1 MPWPERVGNSGL
13 MEKMKEV
20 EKDEAVAFGEAL
32 KGNGV
37 GKKAWPAC
45 SWRVLSVKAK
55 RPEGLNFAMPSRV
68 RFGEALKLLKVKLR
82 WSWAGV
88 EGKRARRR
96 RRRGERAKR
105 GVRNMAVE

>member
-1 MPWPERVGNSGL
+1 

-20 EKDEAVAFGEAL
+20 EKDEAVAFGDGL
-32 KGNGV
+32 KRNGV
-37 GKKAWPAC
+37 GKNAWPFC
-45 SWRVLSVKAK
+45 WRVPLVKAK
-55 RPEGLNFAMPSRV
+55 RPEGLNSAMPSRV

-88 EGKRARRR
+88 EGRRARTR

>member
-1 MPWPERVGNSGL
+1 

-20 EKDEAVAFGEAL
+20 EKEETEAFSEGL

-37 GKKAWPAC
+37 GKKAWPTC
-45 SWRVLSVKAK
+45 SRRVPLVKAK
-55 RPEGLNFAMPSRV
+55 RPEGLNSAMPSRV

-88 EGKRARRR
+88 EGRRARRR
-96 RRRGERAKR
+96 RRMRRGDRAKR